1 MHVLQ
6 IEERSA
12 PPSFA
17 LFELGF
23 RPFFS
28 GAGLFAVLSILLW
41 MAIYVFSVPLAPA
54 GLAGTLWH
62 AHEMVFGYAMAVVAG
77 FLLTAV
83 GNWTG
88 IRGLRGSALAA
99 LLLLWAIARVA
110 YFLPVPWA
118 LTLAAVADLLFA
130 LGLIAGV
137 SLPVFR
143 VRQWTQLG
151 VITKLWLML
160 LCNAIFYAGALG
172 YLDQGIRWGLY
183 TGIYIIL
190 ALIFTM
196 ARRVVPFFIERGV
209 DEAFSA
215 RNRRWVDFGSLV
227 LFAAWAVLDVFSRQ
241 AVLVALLSL
250 PLVAIHVLRM
260 RDWYTPG
267 IWKAP
272 LLWSLY
278 LGYGFLVLGF
288 VLKAL
293 SVWPGISPTLALHA
307 FAVGG
312 IGLITIGMMSR
323 VALGHTGRNV
333 FDPPKV
339 LVPMFALVV
348 LGALTR
354 VVAPII
360 DGSHYTFWIA
370 ASQVMWML
378 GFGIFS
384 AVYVPILIRPR
395 VDGRPG

>member
-1 MHVLQ
+1 MQMLQ

-12 PPSFA
+12 PPGFA

-54 GLAGTLWH
+54 GIAGTLWH

-88 IRGLRGSALAA
+88 IRGLRGWVLAV
-99 LLLLWAIARVA
+99 LFLLWALARAA
-110 YFLPVPWA
+110 YFLPVPSA
-118 LTLAAVADLLFA
+118 IAVAAAADLLFGV
-130 LGLIAGV
+130 GLIAGA

-143 VRQWTQLG
+143 ARQWKQLG
-151 VITKLWLML
+151 IMTKLCL
-160 LCNAIFYAGALG
+160 LLLSNATFYAGALG
-172 YLDQGIRWGLY
+172 YLAPGIRWGLY
-183 TGIYIIL
+183 TGIYLIL
-190 ALIFTM
+190 GLIFTM

-209 DEAFSA
+209 AEPFTA
-215 RNRRWVDFGSLV
+215 RNRRWVDIGSIV
-227 LFAAWAVLDVFSRQ
+227 LFVAWAALDVFSQQ
-241 AVLVALLSL
+241 AVLVACLSV
-250 PLVAIHVLRM
+250 PLAAIHALRM

-272 LLWSLY
+272 LLWALY

-323 VALGHTGRNV
+323 VALGHTGRDV
-333 FDPPKV
+333 FDPPRA
-339 LVPMFALVV
+339 LAPMFALVV
-348 LGALTR
+348 LAALARAVIPIFDGA
-354 VVAPII
+354 
-360 DGSHYTFWIA
+360 HYTAWITA
-370 ASQVMWML
+370 AQVLWAL
-378 GFGIFS
+378 GFGLFS
-384 AVYVPILIRPR
+384 AAYVPMLIRPR
-395 VDGRPG
+395 VDGRRG